1 MSKVLTAEMADQWI
15 RKNLTFSY
23 NISYNYKPHMCAL
36 VFPTTLRLSLDIKCG
51 ALSPETDVVFFLLLS
66 KC

>member
-23 NISYNYKPHMCAL
+23 NISYNYKPPMCAL
-36 VFPTTLRLSLDIKCG
+36 VFPTTLSLDIKCG
-51 ALSPETDVVFFLLLS
+51 ALSPETDVVSFLLFS

>member
-1 MSKVLTAEMADQWI
+1 MSKILTAEMADQWI

-36 VFPTTLRLSLDIKCG
+36 VFPTTLSLDIKSG
-51 ALSPETDVVFFLLLS
+51 ALSPGTDVVFFLLFS

>member
-1 MSKVLTAEMADQWI
+1 MMSKALTTGMGSALI
-15 RKNLTFSY
+15 RKYLTFSY

-36 VFPTTLRLSLDIKCG
+36 VFPTTLSLNVKCG
-51 ALSPETDVVFFLLLS
+51 ALSPETDVGFFQLLS

>member
-23 NISYNYKPHMCAL
+23 NISYNYSARWYSRQRLGLAL
-36 VFPTTLRLSLDIKCG
+36 T
-51 ALSPETDVVFFLLLS
+51 
-66 KC
+66 